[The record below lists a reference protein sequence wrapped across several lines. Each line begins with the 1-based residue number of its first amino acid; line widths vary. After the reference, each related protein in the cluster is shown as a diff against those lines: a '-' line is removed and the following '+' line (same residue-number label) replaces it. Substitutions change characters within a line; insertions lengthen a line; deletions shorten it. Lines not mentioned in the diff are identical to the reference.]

1 MSTHLASHLR
11 TQEVMG
17 TSSSKVIVEQ
27 FALNR
32 GPTNYNV
39 IPTYAMYYSV
49 RDTKQVRNKFPF

>member
-17 TSSSKVIVEQ
+17 TSSSKGIVEQ

-49 RDTKQVRNKFPF
+49 RDTKQVRN